1 MAARRRRRDSCE
13 QRVEFEERPAEVD
26 VPGCGGGGGA
36 RSGGAE
42 VVGARREALRRR
54 SPPLARAGA
63 GAAYPNWL
71 RNQKIIKS

>member
-13 QRVEFEERPAEVD
+13 QRVEFEERPAEVG

-42 VVGARREALRRR
+42 VGARREALAAGRR
-54 SPPLARAGA
+54 LARAGPA
-63 GAAYPNWL
+63 PPTLIGYGI
-71 RNQKIIKS
+71 RR